1 MAQLEREF
9 ATYQRRDGIF
19 TRPSVL
25 ANAKTMEPAAW
36 WGLYG
41 KHLPPLSALAPRVLA
56 QPAAASAAER
66 NWSIYGQIQALH
78 KTRMAH
84 GTADKLVYCHEAMH
98 VQGRMQDGG
107 WEPDVER
114 WVSDEDSEDSAVE
127 RDGDEAEG
135 PARSEAEV
143 LRLMV

>member
-1 MAQLEREF
+1 
-9 ATYQRRDGIF
+9 
-19 TRPSVL
+19 
-25 ANAKTMEPAAW
+25 
-36 WGLYG
+36 
-41 KHLPPLSALAPRVLA
+41 
-56 QPAAASAAER
+56 
-66 NWSIYGQIQALH
+66 
-78 KTRMAH
+78 MAH